1 LIVLKAQQRGEIK
14 MKKILFAVG
23 FLVIAG
29 SAGACDVGNITLAR
43 AVMQGL
49 VGLPMMA
56 IGSR

>member
-1 LIVLKAQQRGEIK
+1 